1 MNKHLL
7 RLFYLVP
14 DSGKV
19 VITTANF
26 RSFFNKIACEEAEFF
41 RADAAELYVAREIL
55 EYPINM

>member
-7 RLFYLVP
+7 RLIYLIP

-26 RSFFNKIACEEAEFF
+26 RNFFNKIGCEEGEFF
-41 RADAAELYVAREIL
+41 KADAAELYATREIL
-55 EYPINM
+55 EYPINT